1 MSIYRLLWY
10 LKKYRWSQW
19 SYFLARCFFRCQIS
33 CAHKEAVEASK
44 NIRAMLIAWKVTFGM
59 SHKHWLHANV
69 TRFQKNNLGY
79 FWPRLPKRKVCFFS
93 LFGQGYQ
100 RWNALIFLG
109 HFWLRITMAKVFDF
123 DHFWPRI
130 PMVKVLFFPGHFWPR
145 LATVKALFF
154 LGHFWPRIPM
164 VKVLVGLG
172 HFWPRIPMVKLLLG
186 LGHFWP
192 RLPTVKVCFS
202 WTFLAEV
209 TFIGH
214 FGYEYQWGKLCLW
227 YDILSNLWHPA
238 LPNTS
243 SHSQAVISGT
253 PLCKQEFAL
262 WEATAGMRLQVQV
275 HSYTGR
281 QALAWKYDYLVPQN
295 GTC

>member
-33 CAHKEAVEASK
+33 CAHKEPVEASK

-145 LATVKALFF
+145 LATVKVFDFWAFLAKDTNGESFCFF
-154 LGHFWPRIPM
+154 LVIFGQGYQWWKFWLVWVIFGQRYQWWNFCL
-164 VKVLVGLG
+164 VLVIFGQG
-172 HFWPRIPMVKLLLG
+172 YQQWKFVFH
-186 LGHFWP
+186 GHFWP
-192 RLPTVKVCFS
+192 RLLLLATSAMNTNDESYVCDM
-202 WTFLAEV
+202 TFWA
-209 TFIGH
+209 TSGIR
-214 FGYEYQWGKLCLW
+214 LCQ
-227 YDILSNLWHPA
+227 
-238 LPNTS
+238 T
-243 SHSQAVISGT
+243 
-253 PLCKQEFAL
+253 
-262 WEATAGMRLQVQV
+262 QV
-275 HSYTGR
+275 R
-281 QALAWKYDYLVPQN
+281 IRRR
-295 GTC
+295 